1 MLEFVGRADDQ
12 IKLRG
17 FRIEPGEV
25 EAALLRQGGVSQ
37 ACVVARSDGGQVA
50 RLIGYVVGGSGTT
63 LDGGALRR
71 SLSEVLPDHLVPSS
85 IVVLDRFR

>member
-1 MLEFVGRADDQ
+1 MYRSGDLARWRSDGVLEFVGRADDQ

-37 ACVVARSDGGQVA
+37 ACVLARSDGGQGA
-50 RLIGYVVGGSGTT
+50 RLIGYVVGGSGTA
-63 LDGGALRR
+63 LDGASASAVAVFGFA
-71 SLSEVLPDHLVPSS
+71 
-85 IVVLDRFR
+85 